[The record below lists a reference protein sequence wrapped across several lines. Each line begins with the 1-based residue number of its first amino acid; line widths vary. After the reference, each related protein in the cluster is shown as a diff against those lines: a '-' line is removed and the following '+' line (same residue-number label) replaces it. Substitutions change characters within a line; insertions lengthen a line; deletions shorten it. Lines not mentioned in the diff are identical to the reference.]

1 MAYIRNQDQLWI
13 VVRAPDGENVTE
25 VDTQV
30 YLRQWDARERKRK
43 LNEITQSEDWH
54 SMAVRFTD
62 PKKDNQQVGDQR
74 RPA

>member
-13 VVRAPDGENVTE
+13 VVRAPDGENATE